1 MLLSKVEEIGRSHEA
16 RPILLLKI
24 CPNRKCG
31 ARPAIWFDSGIHGRE
46 WIGPAVMSFLARVSE
61 EYMHMDGCPW
71 IYPEGVG
78 GGHRGLKLISRIPY
92 LISGYNSRKNIS
104 KI

>member
-46 WIGPAVMSFLARVSE
+46 WIGPAVMSFLARVGE
-61 EYMHMDGCPW
+61 EYMHM
-71 IYPEGVG
+71 
-78 GGHRGLKLISRIPY
+78 KLISRMSY

-104 KI
+104 NI